1 MFRFFCVK
9 CQNIYRYPTRLINN
23 TTESKFAMSLLKS
36 IQSSIQRSSKELY
49 FLTKQC
55 IKHKPTSRIDIRQML
70 LETQDKYSSSD
81 IGSTAGGGN
90 AAITLNLLKLDKEVN
105 LMQYHGL
112 REYVKKHVFPT
123 MQETKLLSWFGQSS
137 SSSSSSSSNNNDANR
152 QANSSSSSSMNHNNQ
167 QKATVAF
174 MITSQQRQ
182 ILMSELD
189 YTKEQIKKMKPNE
202 AQIILQHSIHATATA
217 VATSTSTSTSTS
229 SASTSTQHE
238 QCNDSWKEI
247 VQNILREEEEKKI
260 QFEKQQQQQ
269 EATRIVRD
277 NQESNNTNQINGQND
292 ILSIG
297 FEENPSINPT
307 NGTNNKTTASSE
319 SSSSLLLSQGTN
331 AITNEIEKMSQKNEN
346 ESFENK
352 NIWYEV
358 VESSTSSNTEEEAV
372 VGLCKSKEEAEE
384 LLQIKEELA
393 IKQRN
398 SSTKSLTPT
407 QSDENTFFIRIRN
420 I

>member
-1 MFRFFCVK
+1 
-9 CQNIYRYPTRLINN
+9 
-23 TTESKFAMSLLKS
+23 
-36 IQSSIQRSSKELY
+36 
-49 FLTKQC
+49 
-55 IKHKPTSRIDIRQML
+55 
-70 LETQDKYSSSD
+70 
-81 IGSTAGGGN
+81 
-90 AAITLNLLKLDKEVN
+90 
-105 LMQYHGL
+105 
-112 REYVKKHVFPT
+112 
-123 MQETKLLSWFGQSS
+123 
-137 SSSSSSSSNNNDANR
+137 
-152 QANSSSSSSMNHNNQ
+152 MNHNNQ

-217 VATSTSTSTSTS
+217 NSTSTSSTSTST
-229 SASTSTQHE
+229 QNE
-238 QCNDSWKEI
+238 QGNDSWKEI
-247 VQNILREEEEKKI
+247 VQNIIREEEGKKI

-277 NQESNNTNQINGQND
+277 NQESNNTNQMNGQND

-331 AITNEIEKMSQKNEN
+331 AITNEIEKKSQKNEN